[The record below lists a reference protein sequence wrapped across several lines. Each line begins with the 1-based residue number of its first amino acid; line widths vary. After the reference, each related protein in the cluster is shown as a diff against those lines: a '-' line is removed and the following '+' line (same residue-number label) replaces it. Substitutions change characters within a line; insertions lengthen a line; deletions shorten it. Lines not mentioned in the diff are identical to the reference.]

1 MNFSTDRDL
10 LALEPT
16 VFHDVPWVG
25 QQRVHLDDGYVEGT
39 LLTSASADFVAGQVE
54 TGGVV
59 LIDRVAH
66 EITGREDAGT
76 LTVSLLRS
84 RLADAAIPGAAG
96 GPMTISVRTFAP
108 QAELV
113 HDGLL
118 RLLGI
123 DPHPD
128 ANVNS
133 AGVAGVA
140 GVAGESDVLT
150 EDAVVSLSV
159 MARLEALGT
168 LERVYSGAAAL
179 TGDNQMLIY
188 KAGEYRRRFRHATAQ
203 SSVLLDTNG
212 DGHADERRRLG
223 IVRLQRA

>member
-10 LALEPT
+10 LAFEPT
-16 VFHDVPWVG
+16 LFHDVPWVG
-25 QQRVHLDDGYVEGT
+25 QRRVNADDAMMTDTT
-39 LLTSASADFVAGQVE
+39 LSSPSSDFISGQVE

-59 LIDRVAH
+59 LIDRRAFEVVS
-66 EITGREDAGT
+66 REDAQT

-84 RLADAAIPGAAG
+84 RLIDAPIPGGDG
-96 GPMTISVRTFAP
+96 GPYPITVRTFAP
-108 QAELV
+108 QAALV

-118 RLLGI
+118 RLLGV
-123 DPHPD
+123 D
-128 ANVNS
+128 ADS
-133 AGVAGVA
+133 GAPEAL
-140 GVAGESDVLT
+140 S

-179 TGDNQMLIY
+179 TGDNQGLLY
-188 KAGEYRRRFRHATAQ
+188 KAGEYRRRFRHATSQA
-203 SSVLLDTNG
+203 SVLLDTNG

-223 IVRLQRA
+223 VVRLQRV

>member
-16 VFHDVPWVG
+16 LFHDVTWVG
-25 QQRVHLDDGYVEGT
+25 QQRVNTDDAYVVDDT
-39 LLTSASADFVAGQVE
+39 VTSDSNDFVATQVE
-54 TGGVV
+54 AGSVV
-59 LIDRVAH
+59 LIDRVAY
-66 EITGREDAGT
+66 EVIARSDAQT
-76 LTVSLLRS
+76 LTVSRLRT
-84 RLADAAIPGAAG
+84 RLSDGIIPAEPG
-96 GPMTISVRTFAP
+96 GPFSLIARTFAP

-123 DPHPD
+123 DPQAD
-128 ANVNS
+128 AED
-133 AGVAGVA
+133 A
-140 GVAGESDVLT
+140 LT
-150 EDAVVSLSV
+150 EDAVVSVSV

-168 LERVYSGAAAL
+168 LERIYSGAAAL
-179 TGDNQMLIY
+179 AGDNQMLIY

-203 SSVLLDTNG
+203 ASVLLDTNG

-223 IVRLQRA
+223 VVRFHRV

>member
-10 LALEPT
+10 LALEPML
-16 VFHDVPWVG
+16 FHDVPWLG
-25 QQRVHLDDGYVEGT
+25 QQRVNADDGYVTDTT
-39 LLTSASADFVAGQVE
+39 LSSAGSDFVAAQVE

-59 LIDRVAH
+59 LVDRKACEV
-66 EITGREDAGT
+66 ISREDGQT
-76 LTVSLLRS
+76 LSVSLLRD
-84 RLADAAIPGAAG
+84 RLADAAVPVGDG
-96 GPMTISVRTFAP
+96 GPLPVVVRTFAP
-108 QAELV
+108 QAGLV

-123 DPHPD
+123 DADSTDPD
-128 ANVNS
+128 A
-133 AGVAGVA
+133 
-140 GVAGESDVLT
+140 LT
-150 EDAVVSLSV
+150 EEAVVSLSV

-179 TGDNQMLIY
+179 TGDNQMLVY

-203 SSVLLDTNG
+203 ASVLLDTNG

-223 IVRLQRA
+223 MVRLQRV

>member
-16 VFHDVPWVG
+16 LFHDVPWVG
-25 QQRVHLDDGYVEGT
+25 QQRLSVDDAFVTDTT
-39 LLTSASADFVAGQVE
+39 LASVSADFVGSQVE
-54 TGGVV
+54 AGSVV

-66 EITGREDAGT
+66 EVVTRTDVNT
-76 LTVSLLRS
+76 LTVSLLRT
-84 RLADAAIPGAAG
+84 RLSDAAIPSDQG
-96 GPMTISVRTFAP
+96 GPFPAVMRTFSP

-123 DPHPD
+123 DTNDTDP
-128 ANVNS
+128 AAMS
-133 AGVAGVA
+133 
-140 GVAGESDVLT
+140 
-150 EDAVVSLSV
+150 EDAVVSVSV

-168 LERVYSGAAAL
+168 LERIYSGAAAL

-203 SSVLLDTNG
+203 ASVLLDTNG

-223 IVRLQRA
+223 MVRLQRN

>member
-16 VFHDVPWVG
+16 LFHDVPWVG
-25 QQRVHLDDGYVEGT
+25 QQRVSLDDVYLTET
-39 LLTSASADFVAGQVE
+39 TLTSVSANFTRTQTEAGA
-54 TGGVV
+54 VV

-66 EITGREDAGT
+66 EVVARIDANT
-76 LTVSLLRS
+76 LTVSLLRT
-84 RLADAAIPGAAG
+84 RLADAPIPSDQG
-96 GPMTISVRTFAP
+96 GPFPMVMRTFAP

-123 DPHPD
+123 DTND
-128 ANVNS
+128 ADPEALS
-133 AGVAGVA
+133 
-140 GVAGESDVLT
+140 
-150 EDAVVSLSV
+150 EDAVVSISV

-168 LERVYSGAAAL
+168 LERIYSGAAAL

-188 KAGEYRRRFRHATAQ
+188 KAGEYRRRFRHATTQA
-203 SSVLLDTNG
+203 SVLLDTNG

-223 IVRLQRA
+223 MIRLQRV

>member
-16 VFHDVPWVG
+16 LFHDVPWVG
-25 QQRVHLDDGYVEGT
+25 QERIQLDDGYVDDT
-39 LLTSASADFVAGQVE
+39 TLTSATANFTSAQVE
-54 TGGVV
+54 AGSVV
-59 LIDRVAH
+59 IIDRVAH
-66 EITGREDAGT
+66 EVVSRDDATT
-76 LTVSLLRS
+76 LTVSLLRT
-84 RLADAAIPGAAG
+84 RLADAAIPGPAG
-96 GPMTISVRTFAP
+96 GPMVVTVRTFAP

-123 DPHPD
+123 TPGDTDPD
-128 ANVNS
+128 ALN
-133 AGVAGVA
+133 
-140 GVAGESDVLT
+140 

-179 TGDNQMLIY
+179 TGDNQMLVY

-203 SSVLLDTNG
+203 ASVLIDTNG

-223 IVRLQRA
+223 VIRLQRT

>member
-25 QQRVHLDDGYVEGT
+25 QQRVKLDDGYVT
-39 LLTSASADFVAGQVE
+39 DTALTSASADFVGTQVE
-54 TGGVV
+54 AGSVV
-59 LIDRVAH
+59 LIDRVAY
-66 EITGREDAGT
+66 EVVTRDDANT
-76 LTVSLLRS
+76 LTVSLLRT
-84 RLADAAIPGAAG
+84 RLADAAIAGDQG
-96 GPMTISVRTFAP
+96 GPFPVVMRTFAP

-123 DPHPD
+123 DANATDPD
-128 ANVNS
+128 ALS
-133 AGVAGVA
+133 
-140 GVAGESDVLT
+140 
-150 EDAVVSLSV
+150 EDAVVSVSV
-159 MARLEALGT
+159 MARLESLGT
-168 LERVYSGAAAL
+168 LERIYSGAAAL

-203 SSVLLDTNG
+203 ASVLLDTNG

-223 IVRLQRA
+223 MVRMQRV

>member
-16 VFHDVPWVG
+16 LFHDVPWVG
-25 QQRVHLDDGYVEGT
+25 QQRVRADDAYLPQST
-39 LLTSASADFVAGQVE
+39 LTCVSVDFALAQVE
-54 TGGVV
+54 AGSVV
-59 LIDRVAH
+59 LINQVAH
-66 EITGREDAGT
+66 EVVARDDANT

-84 RLADAAIPGAAG
+84 RLSDPPIPSEDVGPASLAA
-96 GPMTISVRTFAP
+96 RTFEP

-123 DPHPD
+123 DPNETQPD
-128 ANVNS
+128 A
-133 AGVAGVA
+133 
-140 GVAGESDVLT
+140 LT
-150 EDAVVSLSV
+150 EDSVVSLSV
-159 MARLEALGT
+159 MARLESLGT
-168 LERVYSGAAAL
+168 IERVYSGAAAL
-179 TGDNQMLIY
+179 TGDNQMLTY

-203 SSVLLDTNG
+203 ASVLLDTNG

-223 IVRLQRA
+223 MVRFHRV